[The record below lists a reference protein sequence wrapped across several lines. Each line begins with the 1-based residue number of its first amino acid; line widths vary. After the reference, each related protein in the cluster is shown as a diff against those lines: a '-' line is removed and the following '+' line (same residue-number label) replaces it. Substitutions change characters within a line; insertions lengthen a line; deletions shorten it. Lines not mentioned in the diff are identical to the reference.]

1 MLECE
6 VKFGFGSTEE
16 AEKLVESMKV
26 RLSAPARE
34 ENAILDNRDRS
45 LALGR
50 ILFRI
55 RSTGGKTIMTVKTP
69 VESGRMKIRKEIET
83 LVACPPGDLEKMFE
97 PLGFRVVRRYSKTR
111 RTGKL
116 GDSTLCLDVLHFG
129 TFLEI
134 EAPSPG
140 SLEKAVKSL
149 GLEMADG
156 MRETYIELEDRA
168 ALHG

>member
-6 VKFGFGSTEE
+6 VKFGFGSAEE
-16 AEKLVESMKV
+16 AEKLLESRKV

-34 ENAILDNRDRS
+34 ENAILDNRDRT

-55 RSTGGKTIMTVKTP
+55 RSTGGRTIMTVKTP
-69 VESGRMKIRKEIET
+69 VESDRMKIRRELET
-83 LVACPPGDLEKMFE
+83 VVACPPEVLERMFE

-116 GDSTLCLDVLHFG
+116 GDATLCLDVLHFG

-140 SLEKAVKSL
+140 SLETAARAL
-149 GLEMADG
+149 GLDPAEG
-156 MRETYIELEDRA
+156 LRETYIQLEDRA

>member
-6 VKFGFGSTEE
+6 VKFGFGGPGE
-16 AEKLVESMKV
+16 AEELLESKKV

-55 RSTGGKTIMTVKTP
+55 RSTAGKTIMTVKTP
-69 VESGRMKIRKEIET
+69 VESGRMKIRREIET
-83 LVACPPGDLEKMFE
+83 VVACSPGDLERMFE
-97 PLGFRVVRRYSKTR
+97 PLGFRVVRRYSKMR

-116 GDSTLCLDVLHFG
+116 GDATLCLDVLHFG

-140 SLEKAVKSL
+140 SLDKATKAL
-149 GLEMADG
+149 GLDPADG
-156 MRETYIELEDRA
+156 LKETYIELEDRA